1 MNLKN
6 LETCKGL
13 IKGSYV
19 DQAIQGTSQFNKLLE
34 TLLIHKKLPNIGY
47 NDKIIELIL
56 NEISMMDS
64 NNFIENIGVG
74 EREGRIYS
82 GLVEKRHYGFAHG
95 IGRSGDITEQQ
106 PKAAGS
112 SLIQKLTHSLVLDAM
127 KLAGLEQSSLSNC
140 LLLPMATGMTLTL
153 TMLTLKSQQSQSN
166 KRYVLWPRIDQKSCL
181 KSIITAGL
189 IPIVIPNILEGDMIR
204 TDLNILEEK
213 IKELG
218 VDNILCV
225 FSTTSCFAPRVPDK
239 IIEISEICKRYNIG
253 HIINNAYGLQCS
265 KILNNISQACKL
277 GRVDAFIQS
286 TDKNFM
292 VPVGG
297 AIISGPNKEFID
309 QIARNY
315 PGRANSSPILDV
327 FITLLSM
334 GKQGWLD
341 LLKERK
347 ELLIYFNEKL
357 STLASQFNERLLNTI
372 NENKISFALTLSSKI
387 LNNTTQDK
395 EITTIGD
402 FKNSFSFSMI
412 GSKLFSRSC
421 SGSRVIDLE
430 TNKKA
435 IIGGIEF
442 NNYGS
447 HIENYSTSYLTVAC
461 AIGITKIEIDTF
473 IQRLSKLFKQQK

>member
-13 IKGSYV
+13 IKGSYI

-56 NEISMMDS
+56 NEISLMDS

-140 LLLPMATGMTLTL
+140 LLLPMATGMTLAL
-153 TMLTLKSQQSQSN
+153 TMLTLKSINANN

-189 IPIVIPNILEGDMIR
+189 IPIVIPNQLDGDMIR
-204 TDLNILEEK
+204 TDLVAIEDK

-265 KILNNISQACKL
+265 KILHNISQACKL

-297 AIISGPNKEFID
+297 AIISGPNSEFID
-309 QIARNY
+309 QISRNY

-334 GKQGWLD
+334 GKQGWLN

-347 ELLIYFNEKL
+347 ELLIYFNEQL
-357 STLASQFNERLLNTI
+357 SKFALENNEKLLNTI
-372 NENKISFALTLSSKI
+372 NENKISFALTLSSNNFNNNEEI
-387 LNNTTQDK
+387 ISNNNNNNNNT
-395 EITTIGD
+395 
-402 FKNSFSFSMI
+402 FSMI

-421 SGSRVIDLE
+421 SGSRVIDLKS
-430 TNKKA
+430 NKKLL
-435 IIGGIEF
+435 IGGLEF

-447 HIENYSTSYLTVAC
+447 HIDNYSTSYLTVAC
-461 AIGITKIEIDTF
+461 AIGITKLEIDTF
-473 IQRLSKLFKQQK
+473 IQRLSKLFNKK